1 MSLQNLFVTKLP
13 RNITDADLEQA
24 FIGFRPASAKVML
37 DAATG
42 KSKGFGFVLFETV
55 EQGKAAYDALN
66 HQHVNVHGHGF
77 TLNIFPSKHDGRAAS
92 MESNALYVRNVPV
105 SMSKTAVEQFLGNFG
120 TLVYCAMRE
129 DHYGSPV
136 WVVYV
141 EYDCIDCAKS
151 TLQSL
156 HGNNT
161 YFFDAPAPILV
172 KYADC
177 DEAKKERRR
186 RREEY
191 QRDQTTQPSTTTTP
205 PPAPAASHRHPHQ
218 NGGTASAHQLP
229 PACVFPAPHLSSSGT
244 STPSAVPASP
254 TRVNPVPPP
263 ATQQQQEP
271 PRVSMFTPAPFT
283 EGGAE
288 QHGGPL
294 EGSSMHSSSWS
305 SSGSGMYRH
314 NPYGQSRSSVNLEHE
329 ERGSPVRNNGSPVSH
344 ARQES

>member
-1 MSLQNLFVTKLP
+1 MTSLQNLFVTKLP

-24 FIGFRPASAKVML
+24 FSGFRPASAKVML

-55 EQGKAAYDALN
+55 EQGKAAFDALN

-92 MESNALYVRNVPV
+92 MESNALYVRNIPV
-105 SMSKTAVEQFLGNFG
+105 TMSKTAVEQFLGNFG

-156 HGNNT
+156 HGSHS
-161 YFFDAPAPILV
+161 YFYDAPAPILV

-191 QRDQTTQPSTTTTP
+191 QRDQVNPPTTSQPVSM
-205 PPAPAASHRHPHQ
+205 PAASHRHPHHHGNHAQ
-218 NGGTASAHQLP
+218 P
-229 PACVFPAPHLSSSGT
+229 PACVFPSPHLASSGSATPT
-244 STPSAVPASP
+244 STSIP
-254 TRVNPVPPP
+254 TTPNRAQPPPPP
-263 ATQQQQEP
+263 AAPTAEP
-271 PRVSMFTPAPFT
+271 PRVSMFQPAPFVD
-283 EGGAE
+283 GGAE
-288 QHGGPL
+288 QHVGSM

-305 SSGSGMYRH
+305 STGSGMYRH
-314 NPYGQSRSSVNLEHE
+314 NPYGQSRSSVNLDQED
-329 ERGSPVRNNGSPVSH
+329 RASPVRGPQSPTSQ
-344 ARQES
+344 A